1 MATQLVGQT
10 FTMASHTPVNPYKA
24 YAVSAD
30 GTMKPI
36 EGQRILIEL
45 EPDQIIESDLAPHP
59 NHRGRLP
66 ISTDTQ
72 NDHRGTHYSSL
83 TIRPGA
89 GNVIHLSVER
99 HQTTPNQSVQSN
111 Q

>member
-1 MATQLVGQT
+1 MTLYESFGCLA
-10 FTMASHTPVNPYKA
+10 ANEIAEK
-24 YAVSAD
+24 
-30 GTMKPI
+30 
-36 EGQRILIEL
+36 
-45 EPDQIIESDLAPHP
+45 IIESDLAPHP

-99 HQTTPNQSVQSN
+99 HQTTTNQSVQSN
-111 Q
+111 QKGPPFL